1 MRGPFSFAKRKKE
14 LQRAE
19 KQKKKD
25 ERKALRKALKEA
37 VPGSP
42 EALRLAALLGE
53 DEAADAQ
60 GEGGDDST
68 EDAAGDNAGETD
80 LPATDVARSDGEG
93 GPGEKIG

>member
-25 ERKALRKALKEA
+25 ERRALRKALKEA

-53 DEAADAQ
+53 DVEAEGGEGAEAGAA
-60 GEGGDDST
+60 GEGGEGEES
-68 EDAAGDNAGETD
+68 AAGGETD
-80 LPATDVARSDGEG
+80 EEPTGSAGAGEPG
-93 GPGEKIG
+93 GAK